1 MLEFDISKTIG
12 LAVLSLS
19 LILRLT
25 QATRQQL
32 TIADS
37 DPHTGEYSIPH
48 WRSFDVYVSVKKTT
62 KDTPDTDS
70 QTHRLTDTQ
79 THREMVKMALLFTS
93 PHFFTVVSNPF
104 LFQKLQLQSGVS
116 GNDF

>member
-1 MLEFDISKTIG
+1 MEFDISKTIG

-48 WRSFDVYVSVKKTT
+48 WRSFDMYVSVKKTT
-62 KDTPDTDS
+62 TKWHTPD
-70 QTHRLTDTQ
+70 TDTQ
-79 THREMVKMALLFTS
+79 THRHTDTQTHRHTDKQTHRHTERW
-93 PHFFTVVSNPF
+93 
-104 LFQKLQLQSGVS
+104 
-116 GNDF
+116 